1 VNVHRAIFVAAA
13 LALTA
18 ATNAEPISSDRPGF
32 SSAPVTIETS
42 VWQLEAGY
50 LYTRDN
56 REDLQQHTLPQF
68 VLRYGLTDVAELQ
81 LGWAGYTRGDIGGQ
95 DIDGS
100 GDISVGFKWR
110 LSEPRSPLA
119 LALYTGVSLPSGSAR
134 LSSGNVVPTLGLLW
148 SHDSVLPL
156 FGTALVASDDG
167 DLSLGNSLGINLPV
181 SDSIGAYLEYF
192 SQFAEGTGPE
202 HYINGGFTWLRQSNL
217 QLDLYLGSGLN
228 SRAADF
234 FGGIGAAYRFR

>member
-1 VNVHRAIFVAAA
+1 VNTNTIYLAAAA
-13 LALTA
+13 LTLA
-18 ATNAEPISSDRPGF
+18 ASASAESIISDRPGF
-32 SSAPVTIETS
+32 SSAPVTVETS

-50 LYTRDN
+50 LYTRDSS
-56 REDLQQHTLPQF
+56 EDLQQHTLPQF
-68 VLRYGLTDVAELQ
+68 VLRYGLTDVAELH
-81 LGWAGYTRGDIGGQ
+81 LGWAGYTHAEFAGQ

-110 LSEPRSPLA
+110 LSEPRNPLA

-134 LSSGNVVPTLGLLW
+134 ISSDNVVPTLGLLL
-148 SHDSVLPL
+148 SYDSVLPL

-192 SQFAEGTGPE
+192 SEFAEGSGPE
-202 HYINGGFTWLRQSNL
+202 HYINGGFTWLRHSNL

-228 SRAADF
+228 SRAADV
-234 FGGIGAAYRFR
+234 FGGVGAAYRFR